1 MNMNMEKVITAAA
14 GREPVDTLFING
26 RVIDVFTG
34 EILEKSIGVKAGY
47 ICGFGDYEAVE
58 TVDLEGM
65 YLAPGFMDAHVHI
78 ESAMVTPL
86 QFSRGVLPYGTTT
99 VIADPHEIAN
109 VMGIAGIEYMI
120 ASAEKALMNI
130 LFALPSCV
138 PATHMETSGATLN
151 AETIAPLFLHER
163 IIALAEMMNYP
174 GVIFTD
180 PDVMAKIKAAHDVRK
195 AVDGHAPG
203 VKGFDLNAYAAAGI
217 ASDHECTTAE
227 EAMEKMRLGIHIMVR
242 EGTCAKNLEA
252 LCPAIT
258 DYSWH
263 QMMWC
268 TDDRHPEEI
277 LTQGHVDHI
286 IRKAIASGIDPIRA
300 IQMGTINCAR
310 YFGIQDAGAIAPGR
324 RGDMVAFNDLN
335 HPIIGKVFVKGQLVA
350 EKGNLVSHGRQFN
363 GTIVVENGNRK
374 FNGVYPE
381 TAGTSETPEC
391 MAFDLDAM
399 DFIIK
404 VPESVRIEAE
414 RVRVRAIEVIPNQ
427 VVTREKIVDL
437 IVSGGELLSD
447 SSSDLIKMAVIERYT
462 GRTGMFTG
470 LVTGLGLTGGAV
482 ASSVAHDSH
491 NIIVAGV
498 NDQEMRSAVQAVKTM
513 GGGFAVVRNGEV
525 VASLPL
531 PVAGLMSDEPMDRL
545 DHAMGKVIEAAHDL
559 GSPLADPFMALGFLA
574 LPVIPKLKMTDKGLV
589 DVERFDTVPLF
600 V

>member
-1 MNMNMEKVITAAA
+1 MNMEKIITAAA

-34 EILEKSIGVKAGY
+34 EILEKSVGVKDGY

-58 TVDLEGM
+58 TIDLEGM

-86 QFSRGVLPYGTTT
+86 QFSRGVLPCGTTT
-99 VIADPHEIAN
+99 VIADPHEISN

-120 ASAEKALMNI
+120 SSADKALMNI

-151 AETIAPLFLHER
+151 AETIAPLLTHER
-163 IIALAEMMNYP
+163 VIALAEMMNYP

-180 PDVMAKIKAAHDVRK
+180 PDVMAKIKAAHVVRK

-203 VKGFDLNAYAAAGI
+203 VRGFDLNAYTAAGI

-252 LCPAIT
+252 LLPAIT
-258 DYSWH
+258 DHTWH

-277 LTQGHVDHI
+277 LTRGHVDYI
-286 IRKAIASGIDPIRA
+286 IRKAITSGIDPIRA

-310 YFGIQDAGAIAPGR
+310 YFGIRDAGAIAPGR
-324 RGDMVAFNDLN
+324 RADMVAFNDLN
-335 HPIIGKVFVKGQLVA
+335 YPVIEQVFIKGALVA
-350 EKGNLVSHGRQFN
+350 NGGKPVSSNHSTSIPDAPEVMFFDLNAVDFSIPLPLVSKSHVDQPHEIG
-363 GTIVVENGNRK
+363 I
-374 FNGVYPE
+374 
-381 TAGTSETPEC
+381 
-391 MAFDLDAM
+391 
-399 DFIIK
+399 
-404 VPESVRIEAE
+404 
-414 RVRVRAIEVIPNQ
+414 RVIEVIPDQVITRERIVTPIVQDGQ
-427 VVTREKIVDL
+427 VVSDPANDIV
-437 IVSGGELLSD
+437 
-447 SSSDLIKMAVIERYT
+447 KMAVIERYT
-462 GRTGMFTG
+462 GKTGMFTG
-470 LVTGLGLTGGAV
+470 LVTGLGLTQGAV

-498 NDQEMRSAVQAVKTM
+498 DDQEMRTAVQAVKTM
-513 GGGFAVVRNGEV
+513 GGGFAVVRDGEV

-531 PVAGLMSDEPMDRL
+531 PVAGLMSHEPMDRL
-545 DHAMGKVIEAAHDL
+545 DHAMRQVIEAAHDL
-559 GSPLADPFMALGFLA
+559 GSPLADPFMTLGFLA

-589 DVERFDTVPLF
+589 DVEKFDTVSLF